1 MKDPYQFTA
10 QWYDKLFE
18 PINKGLRV
26 LGLRMFLPKAGMS
39 ILDVGC
45 GTGSHLAFYQR
56 YDVKLFGIDTSPAML
71 SLARERL
78 GDDAEL
84 YQGSATE
91 MPYPDAS
98 FDLVISMLVLHE
110 MDHPI
115 RVAVLN
121 EVKRVLKPTGRVLLI
136 DFNPGRVNS
145 FEGVR
150 TKLVIFL
157 SEIAA
162 GWKHF
167 RNYRHFMSINGL
179 KALTEEVGLVVAKEK
194 VVAGGPIVLDLL
206 KLREDND
213 E

>member
-1 MKDPYQFTA
+1 MKDPYQFIA

-26 LGLRMFLPKAGMS
+26 LGLRMFLPEAGMS

-56 YDVKLFGIDTSPAML
+56 YDVNLFGIDTSPAML

-78 GDDAEL
+78 GDGAEL

-91 MPYPDAS
+91 MPYPNSS
-98 FDLVISMLVLHE
+98 FDLIISMLVLHE
-110 MDHPI
+110 MDQPI
-115 RVAVLN
+115 RLAVLD
-121 EVKRVLKPTGRVLLI
+121 EIKRVLKSTGRVLLI
-136 DFNPGRVNS
+136 EFNPGRVNS
-145 FEGVR
+145 FEGFR

-162 GWKHF
+162 GWKHY

-179 KALTEEVGLVVAKEK
+179 KTLAEAAGLVVDKEK
-194 VVAGGPIVLDLL
+194 VVAGGPLVLDLL
-206 KLREDND
+206 KK
-213 E
+213 